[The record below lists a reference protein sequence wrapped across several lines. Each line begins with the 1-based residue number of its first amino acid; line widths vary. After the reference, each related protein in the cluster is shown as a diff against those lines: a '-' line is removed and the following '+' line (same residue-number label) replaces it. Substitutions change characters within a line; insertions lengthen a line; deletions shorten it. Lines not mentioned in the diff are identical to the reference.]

1 MPPDRRTPDRHG
13 DVMQKQATGKLID
26 LFVDALAAEKGYS
39 TSTCRAYRHDIEEF
53 FSILKESWSTDR
65 PKGASDA
72 LPDPATVTG
81 LKIRYYLGI
90 LHKKNKK
97 VTIARKLSAIRTFFR
112 FLIKQG
118 VVERNPATAVTTPKQ
133 EKRIPTYLPV
143 DDIFRLLDSIETKTL
158 LKARNRAMFETL
170 YSCGIRVSELANLDV
185 EDIDRSS
192 GIIRVLGKG
201 NRERLVP
208 IGRKALGAIADYR
221 KMLKREHPET
231 AVDSGP
237 LFLNKSGTR
246 LTTRSIAR
254 ILDKIAKEC
263 GLVIPISPHGL
274 RHTFATHMLDAGA
287 DLRVIQELLGHKS
300 LATTQKYTHVSID
313 RLLET
318 YDKSHPRK

>member
-133 EKRIPTYLPV
+133 EKKIPTYLPV

-287 DLRVIQELLGHKS
+287 DLRAIQELLGHKS

-318 YDKSHPRK
+318 YDKAHPRK